1 MPNTIKHD
9 TIFEMNNTADVDEP
23 AMNSVD
29 DHLMPPPAPLP
40 VNNRGCH
47 QGSMSPP
54 TYLLMSLGSVEGG
67 PVFSTA
73 RLEDTS
79 TVAFG
84 SSYSA
89 STRSCV
95 VPQAVSI
102 AGPGRVTMSSSFV
115 SSLTDGPPSVIQ
127 GQGGG
132 TKENPGCRP
141 EFPPRQRVRD
151 HQWIC

>member
-1 MPNTIKHD
+1 MPNTINND
-9 TIFEMNNTADVDEP
+9 TIFEMNNTADIDEP
-23 AMNSVD
+23 AMNSMD
-29 DHLMPPPAPLP
+29 DHLMPPPASLP
-40 VNNRGCH
+40 ANNH
-47 QGSMSPP
+47 QGSMPP
-54 TYLLMSLGSVEGG
+54 PAHLSMSLGSVKGG

-89 STRSCV
+89 LTRSCV

-102 AGPGRVTMSSSFV
+102 AGSTQPGRMTMSSSVV

-127 GQGGG
+127 GQGGD
-132 TKENPGCRP
+132 KRKP
-141 EFPPRQRVRD
+141 
-151 HQWIC
+151 WL

>member
-1 MPNTIKHD
+1 MPNTINND
-9 TIFEMNNTADVDEP
+9 TIFEMNNTADVDEH
-23 AMNSVD
+23 SVE
-29 DHLMPPPAPLP
+29 DHLMPPPASLP
-40 VNNRGCH
+40 VNNRGDY
-47 QGSMSPP
+47 QGSMPQP
-54 TYLLMSLGSVEGG
+54 AHLPMSLDSVGEG

-73 RLEDTS
+73 RLEDAS

-102 AGPGRVTMSSSFV
+102 AGSTQTGRVTMSSSVV

-127 GQGGG
+127 GQGGD
-132 TKENPGCRP
+132 KRKP
-141 EFPPRQRVRD
+141 
-151 HQWIC
+151 WL